1 MTMSASVGGLAPQGA
16 GGLMVFSDFVVEGL
30 VRRHGEVIPLE
41 GNVTGVI
48 NAQYAQYVSKEQMRG
63 VVVCSEKGCGR
74 RFIDQGTMEAH
85 VASIHSTEALAMAE
99 RLAKNIAPEPGPA
112 DDEDSR
118 RDASGILPVGVT
130 GSQMLAGSMGSSNE
144 GEDEEV

>member
-1 MTMSASVGGLAPQGA
+1 MTMPSNVGGLAPQGA
-16 GGLMVFSDFVVEGL
+16 GGLMVFSDFVTEGV
-30 VRRHGEVIPLE
+30 VRRHGEVLPLE

-63 VVVCSEKGCGR
+63 AVVCSEKGCGR

-85 VASIHSTEALAMAE
+85 VASIHSPESLAVREALA
-99 RLAKNIAPEPGPA
+99 KSVGPEPGPA
-112 DDEDSR
+112 DDEGSR
-118 RDASGILPVGVT
+118 RDASGVLPVGVT

-144 GEDEEV
+144 GEDEE